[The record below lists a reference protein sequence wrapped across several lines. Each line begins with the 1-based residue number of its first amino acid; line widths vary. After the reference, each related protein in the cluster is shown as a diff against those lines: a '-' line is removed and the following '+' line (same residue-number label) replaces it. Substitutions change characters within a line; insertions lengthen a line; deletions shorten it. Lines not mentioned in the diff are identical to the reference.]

1 MTELLQDDLP
11 DLAEVP
17 ASQEVVDAEFAE
29 IVDGI
34 DEAFN
39 EMPQE
44 QKEAIA
50 NRNSG
55 EKRLWNGDGEN
66 NFGSEV

>member
-11 DLAEVP
+11 DVMEVP

-34 DEAFN
+34 DEAFE

-44 QKEAIA
+44 QKETIA
-50 NRNSG
+50 SHNSG
-55 EKRLWNGDGEN
+55 EKRLWNKDSEN
-66 NFGSEV
+66 NFGSEA